1 MIGTSSLSKSSMR
14 GPGPRPAK
22 FKARP
27 WGQIRAGAC
36 GFGRFDDEPVTGGSV
51 ACLRNEDRYTT
62 SQAPVAQRIESRTSN
77 PKVVGSNP
85 TGRARLLGKNEPG
98 TLTFHDRAHLVQCWF
113 LILRRKTLEATT
125 SSDASGLKGTYSFV
139 SLGCPKNL
147 VDSERM
153 LGLLAQDGYALV
165 PDSQTADLVII
176 NTCGFIDAARQ
187 ESLGV
192 IREMIDRKRDG
203 RIKGVIVAGCLA
215 ERQREMLLEEVPEVD
230 QIVGVFGREEIAR
243 VADRIMGDL
252 HEQRTVFRP
261 APVQAQDDRAR
272 LRITPKHLAYLKV
285 SEGCDRLC
293 TFCAIPYMRGKH
305 VTKPIE
311 RVVEEAREL
320 AADGVRELNLVAQDM
335 TYYGMDLYGRPRLAE
350 LLRALDQVEGIDWIR
365 VLYNYPNHFTDE
377 LYDALTTCSK
387 VLPYLDMP
395 LQHINDRMLK
405 VMNRRHS
412 RAETGA
418 IIARLRSTVPNL
430 VLRTTFIV
438 GFPSET
444 EAEFRELL
452 DYVEEARFE
461 RLGVFPYSLEPDT
474 PAARLPGHLA
484 EAIKLER
491 RDRVMELQQAIAF
504 EFNEGLVGRK
514 LDILIDGPAP
524 DAGAADLWLGR
535 SYADAPDVDGVVYVA
550 STDVEPGDLV
560 RCTILA
566 ADGYDLVARP
576 EGSPSPRKRRG
587 RPKPRKKPSSPF
599 NILN

>member
-1 MIGTSSLSKSSMR
+1 MKSHHSASQSS
-14 GPGPRPAK
+14 
-22 FKARP
+22 
-27 WGQIRAGAC
+27 
-36 GFGRFDDEPVTGGSV
+36 
-51 ACLRNEDRYTT
+51 
-62 SQAPVAQRIESRTSN
+62 
-77 PKVVGSNP
+77 
-85 TGRARLLGKNEPG
+85 
-98 TLTFHDRAHLVQCWF
+98 
-113 LILRRKTLEATT
+113 
-125 SSDASGLKGTYSFV
+125 LKGTFSFV

-165 PDSQTADLVII
+165 PDSKAADLVII

-192 IREMIDRKRDG
+192 IREMLDRKRQG
-203 RIKGVIVAGCLA
+203 LLKGVIVAGCLA

-252 HEQRTVFRP
+252 HEQRTLFRP

-311 RVVEEAREL
+311 KVVEEAREL

-335 TYYGMDLYGRPRLAE
+335 TYYGVDLYGRPRLAE
-350 LLRALDQVEGIDWIR
+350 LLRELNQVEGIDWIR
-365 VLYNYPNHFTDE
+365 VLYNYPNHFTDD
-377 LYDALTTCSK
+377 LYDALANSSK

-405 VMNRRHS
+405 VMNRRHT
-412 RAETGA
+412 RAETEA
-418 IIARLRSTVPNL
+418 IIARLRSELPNL

-438 GFPSET
+438 GFPGET
-444 EAEFRELL
+444 EAEFEDLL
-452 DYVEEARFE
+452 AYVAEARFE

-484 EAIKLER
+484 EAVKLER
-491 RDRVMELQQAIAF
+491 RDRIMAEQQPIAF
-504 EFNEGLVGRK
+504 EFNEGLVGRS
-514 LDILIDGPAP
+514 LDILIDGPSP
-524 DAGAADLWLGR
+524 DAEAADLWLGR
-535 SYADAPDVDGVVYVA
+535 SYADAPDVDGLVYVA
-550 STDVEPGDLV
+550 SKHVEPGDLV
-560 RCTILA
+560 RCEILA

-576 EGSPSPRKRRG
+576 EASTPVRKART
-587 RPKPRKKPSSPF
+587 RPKPRKKPASPL
-599 NILN
+599 NILH